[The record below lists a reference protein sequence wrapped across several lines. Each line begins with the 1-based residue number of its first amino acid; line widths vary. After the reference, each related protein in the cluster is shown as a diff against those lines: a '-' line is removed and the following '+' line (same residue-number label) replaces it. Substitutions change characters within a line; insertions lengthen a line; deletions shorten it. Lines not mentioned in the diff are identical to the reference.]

1 MGFFKKLIKPVGKVI
16 NAVPGGSTI
25 ASAIAAA
32 TGQAYLIPAIQGAST
47 VGKGGSLLAGLGS
60 AAGSYLGGQIGGS
73 LTGKT
78 IGGSIAG
85 NIGKQAALPIFSNL
99 AGTVGGNAA
108 GNILSTNIGAALGS
122 YAGSGIG
129 EKLGGGIPEKGMAGP
144 PQFSASRAEL
154 GEAPAG
160 LSGGGLNE
168 NQQSSNLATQ
178 GVYGGG
184 LGEQENDYFLNLVNR
199 RLVDESG
206 QVGNLD
212 SVNPIEKS
220 YLQQLGY
227 SGYENPTNL
236 LEAISK
242 RKRAA

>member
-1 MGFFKKLIKPVGKVI
+1 MGFFKKIIKPVGKLI

-60 AAGSYLGGQIGGS
+60 AAGSYLGGKIGGS

-78 IGGSIAG
+78 IGGSLAN
-85 NIGKQAALPIFSNL
+85 NIGKQATSSIFDNL
-99 AGTVGGNAA
+99 GSLGGNVA
-108 GNILSTNIGAALGS
+108 GNIFNANIGQALGS
-122 YAGSGIG
+122 YAGSQVGQD
-129 EKLGGGIPEKGMAGP
+129 LGGGIPVKGVSGP

-154 GEAPAG
+154 GDAPAG

-168 NQQSSNLATQ
+168 NQQASNLATQ

-184 LGEQENDYFLNLVNR
+184 LGEQESDYFLNLVNR

-206 QVGNLD
+206 QVGDLE
-212 SVNPIEKS
+212 SINPIEKS